1 MAIKK
6 DITYNLIEMLDKK
19 TIESTGAALYGVAIQ
34 QCKDV
39 PENGLVSKQLVQ
51 DLMLLESIARLLAT
65 CEFQPMITDPLAVV
79 QTRAKHY
86 KQLATPTQREG
97 KVYNV

>member
-19 TIESTGAALYGVAIQ
+19 MIESTTAAVYGTAIHA
-34 QCKDV
+34 CKDV
-39 PENGLVSKQLVQ
+39 PENGLVNKLLVQ
-51 DLMLLESIARLLAT
+51 DLLLLESIARLIAT
-65 CEFQPMITDPLAVV
+65 SKLHPMITDPLAVV

-86 KQLATPTQREG
+86 KQLATPTARKAEA
-97 KVYNV
+97 YNV